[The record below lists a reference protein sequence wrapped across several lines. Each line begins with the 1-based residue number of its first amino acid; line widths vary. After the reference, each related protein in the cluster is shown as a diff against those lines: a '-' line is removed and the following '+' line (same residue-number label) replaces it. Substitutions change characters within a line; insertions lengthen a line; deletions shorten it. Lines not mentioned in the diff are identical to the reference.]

1 MPTLVYKGA
10 NRISDESLVGKTIQ
24 SLIQDD
30 VIVENLNLDGREG
43 IKVNGQTQ
51 SPSYIIKSGDAVEF
65 YKSQGTKGLQKDPPD
80 EQQDDNI
87 DDDDDDEDDDEGES
101 VEV

>member
-43 IKVNGQTQ
+43 IKVNGQSQ

-80 EQQDDNI
+80 EQQTDETA
-87 DDDDDDEDDDEGES
+87 DDDDEDDDDDENV

>member
-24 SLIQDD
+24 SLINDD

-43 IKVNGQTQ
+43 IKVNGTSQTNQ
-51 SPSYIIKSGDAVEF
+51 YVIKSGDAVEF

-80 EQQDDNI
+80 EQQTDET
-87 DDDDDDEDDDEGES
+87 DDDEDDDEDGEEE